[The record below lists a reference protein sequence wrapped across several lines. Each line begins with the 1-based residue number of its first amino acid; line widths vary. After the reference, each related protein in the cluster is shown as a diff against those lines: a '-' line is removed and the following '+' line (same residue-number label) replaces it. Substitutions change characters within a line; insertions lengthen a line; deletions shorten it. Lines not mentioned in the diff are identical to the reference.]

1 MQFQVSPVQSAKPSL
16 PVTSFS
22 APCPKSSV
30 KSTTEK
36 QSCITIKSI
45 KTQTLGPGRLGSRS
59 GLYPTHRTLG
69 AAGTITPSEAF
80 GQVPVFAS
88 GGKERNGLFTLQT
101 RLTSDRFS
109 PADAH
114 RQWTTGQRADQG
126 PTQGPP
132 SAPRA
137 WPGLE
142 RTLIPQTLSEEL

>member
-1 MQFQVSPVQSAKPSL
+1 MVDLGSERADTAGHGHL
-16 PVTSFS
+16 LRTSRRVRLI
-22 APCPKSSV
+22 SV
-30 KSTTEK
+30 VP
-36 QSCITIKSI
+36 Q
-45 KTQTLGPGRLGSRS
+45 LGPSPPKP

-114 RQWTTGQRADQG
+114 RQWTTGQRADPG